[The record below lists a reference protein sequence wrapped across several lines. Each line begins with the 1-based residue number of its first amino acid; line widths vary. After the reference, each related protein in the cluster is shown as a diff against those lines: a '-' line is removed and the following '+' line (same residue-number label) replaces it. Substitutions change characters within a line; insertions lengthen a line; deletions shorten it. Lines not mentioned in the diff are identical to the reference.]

1 MALLQQ
7 GGPTGTRTADPGC
20 GDAWGGSEGLG
31 NAKTLSFTPQ
41 LGQTSRV
48 APGVLSLFAQEVKYR
63 FQPCRHFNGFI
74 WETRERRE
82 MERSSTSYLVTG
94 GGGCRGW
101 GEGSHFILCF

>member
-48 APGVLSLFAQEVKYR
+48 AQGVLSLFAQEVKYGVSALQT
-63 FQPCRHFNGFI
+63 F
-74 WETRERRE
+74 
-82 MERSSTSYLVTG
+82 
-94 GGGCRGW
+94 
-101 GEGSHFILCF
+101 